1 MRQFAVEFLQFLDAM
16 VAVPFYQINPFVF
29 PFFPFF
35 VYVLEIE
42 RYQCQI
48 LIVYETTNFPFYD
61 TVFAVRVVSYHTPP
75 TFRVV
80 LDLFSF

>member
-35 VYVLEIE
+35 VHVLEIE

-48 LIVYETTNFPFYD
+48 LIVYETANFPFYD
-61 TVFAVRVVSYHTPP
+61 TVFAVPCFKPAADLVAMPSYSRP
-75 TFRVV
+75 
-80 LDLFSF
+80 